1 MRLNEAVALRL
12 QELCFERRITI
23 HELSLITGVSYST
36 LYNAAAGKTVV
47 IRMHTIENICFGLNI
62 SISDFFKSEYF
73 TQYLDL

>member
-23 HELSLITGVSYST
+23 HELSLITDVSYST
-36 LYNAAAGKTVV
+36 LYNAVTEKTIA
-47 IRMHTIENICFGLNI
+47 IRMHTIENICFGLDI

-73 TQYLDL
+73 SQHLDL